1 MKKYFIPFVL
11 IVSVVFLHSE
21 SETDVSI
28 TDYFP
33 IEPLTCWSYAGISGE
48 KEFLIVFIKDSSPSD
63 KYKNETLLTFEEQ
76 WIATNM
82 PCRVVMGATGVL
94 YGLRENKVLGLV
106 RKNLAG
112 QYTEYEHPFPLI
124 LAKPNTI
131 WTYND
136 RGEYLQYFTS
146 KASCKFDDKVF
157 SDCILVE
164 EKLKDLDNDRIL
176 RIKKSYYAKYVGL
189 VYVTLTGKDGKE
201 SVFMKLKETSLLKK

>member
-1 MKKYFIPFVL
+1 MKRSILFLVLFVSA
-11 IVSVVFLHSE
+11 IFLCFSE
-21 SETDVSI
+21 ENSPNIKE
-28 TDYFP
+28 YFP
-33 IEPLTCWSYAGISGE
+33 VKLSTSWTYAGSDGKRNLTISVKSYMPND
-48 KEFLIVFIKDSSPSD
+48 KENNSKL
-63 KYKNETLLTFEEQ
+63 YLFEEQ
-76 WIATNM
+76 WLDFEFGTTKTLYNVRETEIVK
-82 PCRVVMGATGVL
+82 VVS
-94 YGLRENKVLGLV
+94 
-106 RKNLAG
+106 KNING
-112 QYTEYEHPFPLI
+112 QYTEYESPFPLV
-124 LAKPNTI
+124 LANPNTI